1 MRIKCKEGKEEGMK
15 EARIQEGKE
24 RKEGGNIEGHIER
37 KRKTAGDSEH
47 LLRVMREEDGEGLG
61 RRRG

>member
-37 KRKTAGDSEH
+37 KRQRQLATQNISCE
-47 LLRVMREEDGEGLG
+47 
-61 RRRG
+61 